1 MFKSANV
8 GSLDRML
15 RVLIGIVLIAVP
27 YFYAP
32 EILQGPTARWATLAV
47 GIILIATALI
57 RFCPIYR
64 LLGINSCKVK

>member
-1 MFKSANV
+1 MFKSANL
-8 GSLDRML
+8 GSLDRLL
-15 RVLIGIVLIAVP
+15 RIVIGSVLIVLP
-27 YFYAP
+27 YLYAP
-32 EILQGPTARWATLAV
+32 AILQGPTARWVALAV